1 MYDHGG
7 RDCGEP
13 LAVGGVVLEC
23 RAKRRAG
30 EKRRQ
35 RPAEAAREIN
45 AAARIEGERKV
56 ARHPAENPQKRGDR
70 GERRRI
76 LRFRIADHLIRAQ
89 GLSRERLM
97 QARKAGPREQMFD
110 DERPRRRH
118 SREDLRFLGGC
129 RPEHHVSRLARKR
142 ERRSPR
148 PNERGNAE
156 AGTRTASKEVPVL
169 FARAAADPQE
179 IVALKLQQ
187 GLRNRREIVHHDQAL
202 QFQSQLKLRDRKRP
216 SSIGE
221 RNSIAVDRTGN
232 RKHGLR
238 RTRLSCRREFA
249 FQQRLQVPHVVI
261 EQGLDRAKL
270 PAVTQG
276 KPGLRSADISGKD
289 GWLGAQNSPF
299 VEVQQSF
306 RNGSRSN
313 FIALA
318 R

>member
-1 MYDHGG
+1 MHNHRGG
-7 RDCGEP
+7 DRDEP
-13 LAVGGVVLEC
+13 LAVCGVVLEC
-23 RAKRRAG
+23 RTKRRAG
-30 EKRRQ
+30 EERRQ
-35 RPAEAAREIN
+35 RPAEAARKKD
-45 AAARIEGERKV
+45 AAARVEGERKV
-56 ARHPAENPQKRGDR
+56 APHPAENPQKYGDR

-76 LRFRIADHLIRAQ
+76 LCLRIVDHLIRIQ
-89 GLSRERLM
+89 SFSRERLI
-97 QARKAGPREQMFD
+97 QARKAGPREQMFN

-129 RPEHHVSRLARKR
+129 RSEHHVSRLARKR
-142 ERRSPR
+142 ERRPPR
-148 PNERGNAE
+148 PHERGDAE
-156 AGTRTASKEVPVL
+156 AGARTAGKEVSVF

-270 PAVTQG
+270 PVATQG
-276 KPGLRSADISGKD
+276 KPGLRSADIGGKD

-299 VEVQQSF
+299 VEVQQGF
-306 RNGSRSN
+306 RDGSRSN